1 MFENRVKENKGRTAQ
16 KHKKL
21 KCGAREVQLS
31 KVHACNIWFLWVG
44 CLLKRVYSSST
55 KMSMILSVSI
65 LLNCSRARIA
75 AVNSSRVTW
84 DKEKYRR
91 KNEEIRTNLSI
102 LILVHFSK
110 GARRDEFFWGLGI
123 KLWPLSVS
131 FRPLSFTLPKSS
143 LDTWQFGSLNYL
155 NSDIYLFIW
164 LSKLCTFG
172 VLGRCPQTGYF
183 WWITHSNLTLTFGL

>member
-31 KVHACNIWFLWVG
+31 KVHAYNIWFLWVG

-55 KMSMILSVSI
+55 KMSMILRVSI

-75 AVNSSRVTW
+75 VVNSSRVTW
-84 DKEKYRR
+84 EQEIG
-91 KNEEIRTNLSI
+91 NEEEIPTNLSI
-102 LILVHFSK
+102 LILVHLSE
-110 GARRDEFFWGLGI
+110 GAWGDEFFWSLGI

-131 FRPLSFTLPKSS
+131 IRPLFLWACKNP
-143 LDTWQFGSLNYL
+143 
-155 NSDIYLFIW
+155 
-164 LSKLCTFG
+164 
-172 VLGRCPQTGYF
+172 
-183 WWITHSNLTLTFGL
+183 HLTLKPICWGMKLVGLT